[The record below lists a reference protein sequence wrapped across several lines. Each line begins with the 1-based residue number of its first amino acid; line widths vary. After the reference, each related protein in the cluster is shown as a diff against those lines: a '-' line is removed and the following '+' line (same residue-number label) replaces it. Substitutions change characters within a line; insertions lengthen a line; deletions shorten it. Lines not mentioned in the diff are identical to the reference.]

1 MNSNNVYL
9 YLLAEHYGIDYE
21 KKGIS
26 VRGHIYWAEY
36 EENVEDDY
44 ALLSFDTESAW
55 SSCDLFF
62 EEVNKALGDE
72 LSISWREVEPG
83 CDIFYTHDENDF
95 FPEECYVTAYGELFE
110 EDVYKRQAHMYIV
123 AGAATALTLFGLEVL
138 TLVFGGLGRRRT
150 MIVFSASKK
159 EFVDAMFER
168 LESKDYSV
176 ISYEVETQR
185 TSDGVV
191 HRATIV
197 IRAKGQASEEGYID
211 LLRANPDI
219 TVEKIV

>member
-1 MNSNNVYL
+1 MANICDTQYKVTGSRKAVADLWNTLQELEVNSNNVYL

-72 LSISWREVEPG
+72 LSISWREFEPG
-83 CDIFYTHDENDF
+83 CDMRTTSSPKSATSLHTENS
-95 FPEECYVTAYGELFE
+95 L
-110 EDVYKRQAHMYIV
+110 RIV
-123 AGAATALTLFGLEVL
+123 RVL
-138 TLVFGGLGRRRT
+138 TPPLVMLSSCGVRRLVSHRT
-150 MIVFSASKK
+150 
-159 EFVDAMFER
+159 
-168 LESKDYSV
+168 
-176 ISYEVETQR
+176 
-185 TSDGVV
+185 
-191 HRATIV
+191 
-197 IRAKGQASEEGYID
+197 EE
-211 LLRANPDI
+211 ANRR
-219 TVEKIV
+219 

>member
-1 MNSNNVYL
+1 MANICDTQYKVTGSRKAVADLWNTLQELEVNSNNVYL

-62 EEVNKALGDE
+62 EEVNKALGNE

-110 EDVYKRQAHMYIV
+110 DCE
-123 AGAATALTLFGLEVL
+123 GAYSTFGDAIKLWCEKTGISQDGRSEQKMIDFVNEYEYEADD
-138 TLVFGGLGRRRT
+138 TNFSINPITFG
-150 MIVFSASKK
+150 
-159 EFVDAMFER
+159 
-168 LESKDYSV
+168 
-176 ISYEVETQR
+176 
-185 TSDGVV
+185 
-191 HRATIV
+191 
-197 IRAKGQASEEGYID
+197 
-211 LLRANPDI
+211 
-219 TVEKIV
+219 

>member
-1 MNSNNVYL
+1 MSHNTFLGQHNSLINPDGSWFYIREENKNFILWLTFCDTQYKVTGSRKAVADLWNTLQELEVNSKNVYL
-9 YLLAEHYGIDYE
+9 YLLAEHYSIDYE

-62 EEVNKALGDE
+62 EEVNKALGNE
-72 LSISWREVEPG
+72 LSISWLEVEPG

-110 EDVYKRQAHMYIV
+110 DCEGAYSTFGDAIKLWCEKDRYLTGRKKRTED
-123 AGAATALTLFGLEVL
+123 
-138 TLVFGGLGRRRT
+138 
-150 MIVFSASKK
+150 
-159 EFVDAMFER
+159 D
-168 LESKDYSV
+168 
-176 ISYEVETQR
+176 
-185 TSDGVV
+185 
-191 HRATIV
+191 
-197 IRAKGQASEEGYID
+197 
-211 LLRANPDI
+211 
-219 TVEKIV
+219 

>member
-1 MNSNNVYL
+1 MADLWNTLQELEVNSNNVYL

-110 EDVYKRQAHMYIV
+110 DC
-123 AGAATALTLFGLEVL
+123 EVL
-138 TLVFGGLGRRRT
+138 TPPLVMLSSCGVRRLVSHRT
-150 MIVFSASKK
+150 
-159 EFVDAMFER
+159 
-168 LESKDYSV
+168 
-176 ISYEVETQR
+176 
-185 TSDGVV
+185 
-191 HRATIV
+191 
-197 IRAKGQASEEGYID
+197 EE
-211 LLRANPDI
+211 ANRR
-219 TVEKIV
+219 

>member
-1 MNSNNVYL
+1 MANICDTQYKVTGSRKAVADLWNTLQELEVNSNNVYL

-72 LSISWREVEPG
+72 LSISWREVEQVATSSIRTMRTTSSPKSA
-83 CDIFYTHDENDF
+83 TSLHTENS
-95 FPEECYVTAYGELFE
+95 L
-110 EDVYKRQAHMYIV
+110 RIV
-123 AGAATALTLFGLEVL
+123 RVL
-138 TLVFGGLGRRRT
+138 TPPLVMLSSCGVRRLVSHRT
-150 MIVFSASKK
+150 
-159 EFVDAMFER
+159 
-168 LESKDYSV
+168 
-176 ISYEVETQR
+176 
-185 TSDGVV
+185 
-191 HRATIV
+191 
-197 IRAKGQASEEGYID
+197 EE
-211 LLRANPDI
+211 ANRR
-219 TVEKIV
+219 